1 MHQPEQLHVTE
12 HRPEVVPHPNPHFC
26 GVVEHRLGEREV
38 VPGHQP
44 VHGETRVFILRVAAA
59 GQVGRRRRRI
69 VITGV
74 LVGRPRSD
82 SDESFVVFEIGVH
95 PAIAL
100 FQRHPEVV
108 GDRAVHLQLL
118 CVLAQRRLAD
128 DRIALVG
135 FLEESPADLTRFDG
149 GDDLELT
156 LVFQEFRQPLD
167 DLVVGIRDG
176 QLVNRVLEVA
186 FRLTEM
192 GLEQLDEF
200 SSSLLVALLVGI
212 DEQRGNRFV
221 GRARPREVSR
231 QHWHPP
237 SRRRWETYVSI
248 VSSVMIS

>member
-1 MHQPEQLHVTE
+1 V
-12 HRPEVVPHPNPHFC
+12 
-26 GVVEHRLGEREV
+26 
-38 VPGHQP
+38 
-44 VHGETRVFILRVAAA
+44 
-59 GQVGRRRRRI
+59 
-69 VITGV
+69 
-74 LVGRPRSD
+74 S
-82 SDESFVVFEIGVH
+82 
-95 PAIAL
+95 
-100 FQRHPEVV
+100 
-108 GDRAVHLQLL
+108 
-118 CVLAQRRLAD
+118 LAQRRLAD

-212 DEQRGNRFV
+212 DEQRFDFFV
-221 GRARPREVSR
+221 GRA
-231 QHWHPP
+231 
-237 SRRRWETYVSI
+237 
-248 VSSVMIS
+248 